1 MKHRNSS
8 NNLDYDWFRNW
19 LVDLGWHDPSESD
32 VLIEIK
38 LLVSRGKHDEAHI
51 TAGLWYQVDVEELG
65 DAWMLSTM
73 PGMKYDKQLSERRF
87 NLRKNVMDELKAKL
101 DGASYSRLC
110 AAIHPKM

>member
-1 MKHRNSS
+1 MKRRRS
-8 NNLDYDWFRNW
+8 NNLDYGWFRNW
-19 LVDLGWHDPSESD
+19 LVDLGWHDPSEND

-65 DAWMLSTM
+65 DAWKESTM

-110 AAIHPKM
+110 AAIHPKI